1 MKDSFVNRLKGDK
14 VIWIIVLALSLI
26 SIAAV
31 YSSSSSLAFR
41 EGKTTFS
48 FLLKQMRFVIFG
60 LTALYICSRVPLG
73 WYRKISIL
81 GMIVSIGLLVAT
93 IVMGTTLNDAE
104 RWISIF
110 GVSFQPSEI
119 AKIALMLYWQRF
131 LRTTNLKRS
140 RSLPSGFLRL
150 LV

>member
-1 MKDSFVNRLKGDK
+1 MEDSFVNRLKGDK

-60 LTALYICSRVPLG
+60 LTALYICLFKSSSWMVQKNIHPG
-73 WYRKISIL
+73 
-81 GMIVSIGLLVAT
+81 
-93 IVMGTTLNDAE
+93 NDCE
-104 RWISIF
+104 H
-110 GVSFQPSEI
+110 
-119 AKIALMLYWQRF
+119 
-131 LRTTNLKRS
+131 
-140 RSLPSGFLRL
+140 RL
-150 LV
+150 AYCNNSDGYYS